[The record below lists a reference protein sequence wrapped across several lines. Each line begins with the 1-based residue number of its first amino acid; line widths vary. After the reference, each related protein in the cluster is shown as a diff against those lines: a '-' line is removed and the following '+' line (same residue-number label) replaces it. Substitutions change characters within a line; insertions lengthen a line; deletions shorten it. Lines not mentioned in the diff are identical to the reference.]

1 MGRYS
6 RLAAEQLGALDLLM
20 AVGAGT
26 HFYLAGGSAVA
37 VHLSHRQSRDLDLFS
52 ESPDANLEALRAALL
67 AGGADVSV
75 VSITDVT
82 LALRVG
88 GCPVDVVAYPY
99 PLLDPPAEGPSHFPV
114 AGLRDLA
121 AMKLAAI
128 ARRGIRRDFWDLYEI
143 AVQTSVTLPVAIQAY
158 LAKFGAAESDVYHV
172 VKALSYFGDAEREP
186 PPAGLTPAKWAAI
199 VDYFERAVAERPWT
213 RAEEE

>member
-1 MGRYS
+1 MGRHS
-6 RLAAEQLGALDLLM
+6 SLAEEQLTALDLLT
-20 AVGAGT
+20 AVGAGA

-37 VHLSHRQSRDLDLFS
+37 VHLAHRQSRDLDLFS
-52 ESPDANLEALRAALL
+52 ESPDANLDTLRTALL
-67 AGGADVSV
+67 ARGAAVSV
-75 VSITDVT
+75 VAITDVT

-99 PLLDPPAEGPSHFPV
+99 ALIDPLTEGPSRFPV

-143 AVQTSVTLPVAIQAY
+143 VVRTSVTLPVAIQAY
-158 LAKFGAAESDVYHV
+158 LAKFGAAESDIYHV
-172 VKALSYFGDAEREP
+172 VKALSYFGDAEAEP
-186 PPAGLTPAKWAAI
+186 PPAGLTPSKWATI
-199 VDYFERAVAERPWT
+199 VEYFERAVTAKPWN
-213 RAEEE
+213 RMSEE